1 MAFGFDKNSTQT
13 TVTISQL
20 RNVVTDRLQ
29 AAQGRAGLTDSF
41 NGAAD
46 NMVGSLLFSLLTW
59 TPIMAGLES
68 AIEGAF
74 GPSDAFNALSS
85 PALAAAADGVS
96 MLADEKATK
105 NRIVKVGAY
114 HGGRRQDPIMA
125 PKKMNGKFNM
135 VAANENNRFA
145 YDALAE
151 VAAMNEMLD
160 MLDSLEKAG
169 VSMLRLDEGKPVYE
183 SLKALTAK
191 PKAGMTRTA
200 APLRMAA

>member
-85 PALAAAADGVS
+85 PALAAAADASPSRASRKEALRPASHRRSVTKSRSSRVQSWG
-96 MLADEKATK
+96 KAVCTLQSSLP
-105 NRIVKVGAY
+105 R
-114 HGGRRQDPIMA
+114 
-125 PKKMNGKFNM
+125 
-135 VAANENNRFA
+135 
-145 YDALAE
+145 ALAG
-151 VAAMNEMLD
+151 A
-160 MLDSLEKAG
+160 
-169 VSMLRLDEGKPVYE
+169 RL
-183 SLKALTAK
+183 
-191 PKAGMTRTA
+191 TRTGKEPGKDRA
-200 APLRMAA
+200 V